1 MEAKKTAVGYLDEGD
16 RLLESGNLEG
26 AIAAYRRAIELN
38 PDHSWSHHNLGEALG
53 KVGKF
58 EEAIASYR
66 HAIELNP
73 DFSWSYHHL
82 GDALA
87 RQEKWKEAVVAF
99 RRAIELNGEHFGT
112 YCGLG
117 QSLVNLGQLDEAIV
131 AYEQAIHLNPDAD
144 WIHYSLAQVLQQ
156 RAQLDLEGAI
166 ASYRRTLELNPDD
179 VEAYCHLLEIQP
191 DNLEVWLQLG
201 KTLVKQNQWEEA
213 IVAYRRACQL
223 NPDSFECYWQL
234 GKTFYQQRLLKLK
247 ALQSHPD
254 VVATLLE
261 ECQSKSLQVPLNQ
274 LNDEGFVKATAILN
288 DEDFIRE
295 LYRAYLKREPEPSA
309 TSSFS
314 QILRDGGLTRLT
326 LLSSFRDSA
335 EFRLLLRRYKS
346 REAEIAAHW
355 RTIEISYDNLAEEM
369 ACYRRAIELCPN
381 SYECYYNLGEALA
394 RQGEATEAIASY
406 EKAVQIGMQLAQE
419 NKLEEAFSCYQNAL
433 EVIPE
438 QVAIHS
444 DLGMMLVR
452 LGWFDKLLTCYRQT
466 FTNAPN
472 SSGVYHSFG
481 LLLAQQGLIDEAVAC
496 FQQASQI
503 QRPSEGDIYE
513 NIWNRLNQLNLRD
526 DENRD
531 CEVEIQQEKV
541 EDYFRLAS
549 RYKVITLQSL
559 TEDDKKYLE
568 NVGLSLPNLEL
579 IAQNNFALEK
589 IYIKS
594 FSDSPKH
601 LHEPL
606 RLTLPYQQVL
616 VETGYV
622 YAVCPFSD
630 KIVRSNQSFV
640 INHYEVGHH
649 DLQGFIY
656 RFASSEIFYLMTGCP
671 LGEKMLVYVPRLELI
686 INLNPALVGLARPV
700 ESINK
705 FKSYMVSCWQQVL
718 QYISTEA
725 KQVIDV
731 IGLGFNIGHYLWQDL
746 VGLHLLI
753 KPEIQQKIDK
763 ILIGPGDY
771 FSCREVF
778 PEIAAE
784 KFIEVEDVGEVF
796 KTVLDNNYVAFRAN
810 GLLIEEQLA
819 NKVCEVA
826 VKKCSR
832 DLLAQVEQATKH
844 FPLLSFQI
852 RLNSRIWRGQVE
864 GIANIIES
872 LYSDFPNLGV
882 LFDGWSVTGTE
893 DSHSSSWS
901 IIQKEKA
908 MMAEIIAQIPS
919 AINTYTAIGSTT
931 YETVVWNQA
940 IDLSIITIGAGIM
953 YTSWIANKP
962 GVVHGHTVVLD
973 RHGYQVTTSQVR
985 ENIVPQVLIPKEF
998 VVDYPNFDYDC
1009 DWKGIYTEVI
1019 KIIENLKRDR

>member
-1 MEAKKTAVGYLDEGD
+1 MEAKKTAVDYFDEGAQ
-16 RLLESGNLEG
+16 LLESGNVEG

-38 PDHSWSHHNLGEALG
+38 PDYSWSHHNLGEALAKLG
-53 KVGKF
+53 KL
-58 EEAIASYR
+58 EEAIAAFRRS
-66 HAIELNP
+66 IELKP

-82 GDALA
+82 GDALY
-87 RQEKWKEAVVAF
+87 RQQQWEEAVGAF
-99 RRAIELNGEHFGT
+99 SKAIELDADHFGS

-117 QSLVNLGQLDEAIV
+117 QSLVKLGRLDEAII
-131 AYEQAIHLNPDAD
+131 AYEQAIQLNPDAD
-144 WIHYSLAQVLQQ
+144 WIHYSLGEVLQQ
-156 RAQLDLEGAI
+156 RTQLDLEGAI
-166 ASYRRTLELNPDD
+166 ASYRRAIELNPED
-179 VEAYCHLLEIQP
+179 VQAYRKILEIQP
-191 DNLEVWLQLG
+191 DNWEVCLLLG
-201 KTLVKQNQWEEA
+201 KLLIKLEQWEEA
-213 IVAYRRACQL
+213 IDSYRHACQL
-223 NPDSFECYWQL
+223 NSDSFECYWQL
-234 GKTFYQQRLLKLK
+234 GKTFYHQRLLKLK

-261 ECQSKSLQVPLNQ
+261 ECQNKSLQVPLNQ
-274 LNDEGFVKATAILN
+274 LNDEGFVKATGILN
-288 DEDFIRE
+288 DEDFIQE

-314 QILRDGGLTRLT
+314 ELLRNEELTRLT
-326 LLSSFRDSA
+326 LLTSFRDSA
-335 EFRLLLRRYKS
+335 EFKLLLRRYKG
-346 REAEIAAHW
+346 REAEIFGHW
-355 RTIEISYDNLAEEM
+355 RTIEISYENLQEEM
-369 ACYRRAIELCPN
+369 ACYRRAIELCPS

-394 RQGEATEAIASY
+394 RQGEAKEAIASY

-419 NKLEEAFSCYQNAL
+419 NKLEEAFSCYQKAL

-472 SSGVYHSFG
+472 SSGVYHSFA

-513 NIWNRLNQLNLRD
+513 NIWKRLNQLNLRD

-531 CEVEIQQEKV
+531 CEVEIQQEKA

-568 NVGLSLPNLEL
+568 NVAMSLPTLEL

-589 IYIKS
+589 IYINS

-616 VETGYV
+616 VESGYV

-640 INHYEVGHH
+640 INHYEVGYH

-746 VGLHLLI
+746 VGLHVLI
-753 KPEIQQKIDK
+753 KPEIQHKIDK
-763 ILIGPGDY
+763 IVIGPGDY

-778 PEIAAE
+778 PDIAAE
-784 KFIEVEDVGEVF
+784 KFLEVEDVWDVF

-810 GLLIEEQLA
+810 GLLIEEELA

-832 DLLAQVEQATKH
+832 DFLAQVEQAKKH

-901 IIQKEKA
+901 MIQKEKA
-908 MMAEIIAQIPS
+908 MMGEIIAQIPS

-940 IDLSIITIGAGIM
+940 IDLSVITIGAGIM

-973 RHGYQVTTSQVR
+973 RHGSQVTTSQVR

-998 VVDYPNFDYDC
+998 VVDYPNFEYDC
-1009 DWKGIYTEVI
+1009 DWKAIYSEVI

>member
-1 MEAKKTAVGYLDEGD
+1 MNAEKTAVTHIHEGD
-16 RLLESGNLEG
+16 HFLESGNLDE
-26 AIAAYRRAIELN
+26 AIAAYRHAIELN
-38 PDHSWSHHNLGEALG
+38 PDLSWSHHNLGEALAKLG
-53 KVGKF
+53 QF
-58 EEAIASYR
+58 EEAIAAYR
-66 HAIELNP
+66 RAIKINP

-82 GDALA
+82 GDILD
-87 RQEKWKEAVVAF
+87 RQQQWEEAVVAF
-99 RRAIELNGEHFGT
+99 SRAIELNPEHFGS

-117 QSLVNLGQLDEAIV
+117 QSLVNLGQLDEAIA
-131 AYEQAIHLNPDAD
+131 AYRQAIAINPEVD
-144 WIHYSLAQVLQQ
+144 WIHSIIGDALLKRSQQ
-156 RAQLDLEGAI
+156 DVNSAL
-166 ASYRRTLELNPDD
+166 ASYRQAIDLNPDD
-179 VEAYCHLLEIQP
+179 VQAYRKLVTIQP
-191 DNLEVWLQLG
+191 DNFEIYLELG
-201 KTLVKQNQWEEA
+201 NTLVKQNQWEDA
-213 IVAYRRACQL
+213 ISAYRHACELNPECFESYCQL
-223 NPDSFECYWQL
+223 AETLGRQTQLKLQSLRSNPDS
-234 GKTFYQQRLLKLK
+234 GKVLLKEIQK
-247 ALQSHPD
+247 DDSTI
-254 VVATLLE
+254 TL
-261 ECQSKSLQVPLNQ
+261 SQ
-274 LNDEGFVKATAILN
+274 LNDTAFRKATDNLNDADFVK
-288 DEDFIRE
+288 EV
-295 LYRAYLKREPEPSA
+295 YSAYLKREAQAIE
-309 TSSFS
+309 TKGYS
-314 QILRDGGLTRLT
+314 QTLRDGSHTRET
-326 LLSSFRDSA
+326 LLSIFRESP
-335 EFRLLLRRYKS
+335 EFKHQLNKS
-346 REAEIAAHW
+346 QYREEEIACHW
-355 RTIEISYDNLAEEM
+355 RTLEIISEYVSEEL
-369 ACYRRAIELCPN
+369 ACYRRAIDLNPS
-381 SYECYYNLGEALA
+381 SYQSHYKLGNALTK
-394 RQGEATEAIASY
+394 QGKSSEAIASY
-406 EKAVQIGMQLAQE
+406 QKAVQIGMQLAQD
-419 NKLEEAFSCYQNAL
+419 NQLEAAFSCYQKAL
-433 EVIPE
+433 EVIPD

-444 DLGMMLVR
+444 DLGMILVR
-452 LGWFDKLLTCYRQT
+452 LGWFEKLLTCYRQT
-466 FTNAPN
+466 FSHAPDR
-472 SSGVYHSFG
+472 SRVYQSFG

-503 QRPSEGDIYE
+503 QRSSEGDIYE

-531 CEVEIQQEKV
+531 CEVQIQPEKA

-559 TEDDKKYLE
+559 TEDDKKHLK
-568 NVGLSLPNLEL
+568 NVGLSLPTLEL
-579 IAQNNFALEK
+579 IAQNNFALEE
-589 IYIKS
+589 IYINS
-594 FSDSPKH
+594 FADSPKP

-640 INHYEVGHH
+640 INHYEVARH

-686 INLNPALVGLARPV
+686 INLNPALVNLARPV

-705 FKSYMVSCWQQVL
+705 FKSYMVSSWQQVL

-746 VGLHLLI
+746 VGLHVLI
-753 KPEIQQKIDK
+753 KPEIQHKLDK

-771 FSCREVF
+771 FSCREIF

-784 KFIEVEDVGEVF
+784 KFIEVEDVWDVF
-796 KTVLDNNYVAFRAN
+796 KTVLDNNYVAFRVN
-810 GLLIEEQLA
+810 GLLIEEELA
-819 NKVCEVA
+819 NKVCAVG

-832 DLLAQVEQATKH
+832 DFLAQVEQAKKH

-852 RLNSRIWRGQVE
+852 RLHSRIWRGQVE
-864 GIANIIES
+864 GIANIIGS

-998 VVDYPNFDYDC
+998 VVDYPNLDYDC
-1009 DWKGIYTEVI
+1009 DWKGIYSEVI